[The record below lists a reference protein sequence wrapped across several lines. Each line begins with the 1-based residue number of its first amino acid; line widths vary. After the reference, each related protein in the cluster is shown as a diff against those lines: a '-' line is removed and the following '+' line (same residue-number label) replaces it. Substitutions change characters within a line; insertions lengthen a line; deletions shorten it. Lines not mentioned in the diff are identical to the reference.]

1 MIFQAWRYPYFVIG
15 FFLAMGVGII
25 FLNFQ
30 TIVEIVLALLH
41 IGFVQE
47 PYHAPVMFAVLVLA
61 DMVAAIVL
69 PRNRKHVLCED
80 RVEVA
85 EIFDRKTIA
94 YCDIEEVVLTAS
106 KYSMGS
112 DMRDRVVIV
121 TKDGARVEAHLFDSG
136 EFYEE
141 LRRRAGLEP
150 DKLYRLEERYK
161 EYY

>member
-1 MIFQAWRYPYFVIG
+1 
-15 FFLAMGVGII
+15 
-25 FLNFQ
+25 
-30 TIVEIVLALLH
+30 
-41 IGFVQE
+41 
-47 PYHAPVMFAVLVLA
+47 MFAVLVLA

>member
-1 MIFQAWRYPYFVIG
+1 
-15 FFLAMGVGII
+15 
-25 FLNFQ
+25 
-30 TIVEIVLALLH
+30 
-41 IGFVQE
+41 
-47 PYHAPVMFAVLVLA
+47 
-61 DMVAAIVL
+61 
-69 PRNRKHVLCED
+69 
-80 RVEVA
+80 
-85 EIFDRKTIA
+85 
-94 YCDIEEVVLTAS
+94 
-106 KYSMGS
+106 MGS